1 MILLHGGWVVDG
13 TGTPP
18 YRADIVVEDGRIR
31 DIGRFSA
38 TGDVET
44 VDCTGRYLLP
54 GFIDTHSHADSAVF
68 AADSALA
75 LLRQG
80 VTTVVAGQDGVSYAP
95 GDGTYATEY
104 FGAINGAH
112 PGYSGGV
119 AGLLAAYDN
128 ATPVNVAY
136 LIPHGTVRHAVL
148 GYADRAATDDELDRM
163 VSLVRQGLDEGAV
176 GLSTGLDYVPGR
188 FAGVPEFVA
197 LCRPVAAAG
206 GLYVSHTR
214 GYETRAAVGVGEVRE
229 IVRGSG
235 IAAHISHYHGPA
247 ELLAGLIDESR
258 ASDVD
263 VTFDAYPYMAGFTLL
278 AMPIVPPRLMQNG
291 MAAAAAALRD
301 ESVRNDLVRNHI
313 PTIDQQPSLGPGW
326 PERVRLAHVGAPEY
340 AWAESMTLAAA
351 AIRAELP
358 VGEFAY
364 RMLAASD
371 LAVSAVMTLPGRTEE
386 ELRTL
391 LRHEAH
397 MGGSDGIYVGSHPH
411 PRAYGTFARYLG
423 RLTREFGDYTW
434 GAIASHLAGH
444 PARRFGLRRRG
455 LLIAGYA
462 ADIAV
467 VDPERVTDRATYD
480 EPRLVAEG
488 IDDVLVNGIPVLRGG
503 KLTGA
508 NSGIGLRR

>member
-18 YRADIVVEDGRIR
+18 FRADIVVEDGRIR
-31 DIGRFSA
+31 DIGYFPSLEA
-38 TGDVET
+38 ET
-44 VDCTGRYLLP
+44 IDCTGRYLLP
-54 GFIDTHSHADSAVF
+54 GFVDAHSHADSAVF
-68 AADSALA
+68 SADSALA

-95 GDGTYATEY
+95 GDGKFATEY
-104 FGAINGAH
+104 FGAINGSH

-119 AGLLAAYDN
+119 ARLLASYDK

-136 LIPHGTVRHAVL
+136 LIPHGTVRHTVL
-148 GYADRAATDDELDRM
+148 GYAERPATGDELTQM

-188 FAGVPEFVA
+188 FADVPEFVA
-197 LCRPVAAAG
+197 LCRPVAEVG
-206 GLYVSHTR
+206 GLYVSHMR
-214 GYETRAAVGVGEVRE
+214 GYETRAAIGVDEVRE

-247 ELLAGLIDESR
+247 EFLGGLIDESR

-278 AMPIVPPRLMQNG
+278 AMPIVPPTLMRNG
-291 MAAAAAALRD
+291 MAAAAAALADDSIR
-301 ESVRNDLVRNHI
+301 EDLVRNHI

-340 AWAESMTLAAA
+340 AWAESMTLANAA
-351 AIRAELP
+351 LRAELP
-358 VGEFAY
+358 PGEFAY
-364 RMLAASD
+364 RMLAAAN

-386 ELRTL
+386 ELRAL

-397 MGGSDGIYVGSHPH
+397 MGGSDGIYLGSHPH

-423 RLTREFGDYTW
+423 HLTRELGDYTW
-434 GAIASHLAGH
+434 GGIASHLAGH

-455 LLIAGYA
+455 LLISGYA

-467 VDPERVTDRATYD
+467 VDPARVTDRATYD
-480 EPRLVAEG
+480 EPRLLAEG
-488 IDDVLVNGIPVLRGG
+488 IDDVLVNGVPVLRGG
-503 KLTGA
+503 ALTGT
-508 NSGIGLRR
+508 NSGLGLRR